1 MTKAQLENENKK
13 LKERITRLETACR
26 NFNVINCELSDSYL
40 EMKKELDKA
49 QEKIKKL
56 EQISVEV
63 EVK

>member
-13 LKERITRLETACR
+13 LRERIDRLETACR
-26 NFNVINCELSDSYL
+26 NFNIINCELSDSYL
-40 EMKKELDKA
+40 EMKKELEKA

-56 EQISVEV
+56 EQISVDV

>member
-13 LKERITRLETACR
+13 LRERIDRLETACR
-26 NFNVINCELSDSYL
+26 NFNIINCELSDSYL
-40 EMKKELDKA
+40 EMKKELEQA

-56 EQISVEV
+56 EQISVDV